1 MRQNL
6 ILVKPLAFYYLSC
19 GNVASKCYELEYM
32 FVRPS
37 YFNQS
42 RVWSIYRK
50 RQFSIDINSIKFN
63 VLSPFKTMIENYLKR
78 RVFFFF
84 VDTFF
89 GNTEM
94 IQSFK

>member
-1 MRQNL
+1 MSSSHVCKAIIFQSKSGL
-6 ILVKPLAFYYLSC
+6 FYI
-19 GNVASKCYELEYM
+19 
-32 FVRPS
+32 FT
-37 YFNQS
+37 
-42 RVWSIYRK
+42 RK
-50 RQFSIDINSIKFN
+50 HQFTIDINSIKFN